1 MAHAERPVG
10 IKLQD
15 SDRSK
20 NIICLFPWELVE
32 QKEMLNAILVLLK
45 TKNNT
50 GNMDQLNQ
58 DQAPEEKL
66 PSDKLRNFELKS
78 QRNQWKGNAV
88 QPANFIQWTC

>member
-15 SDRSK
+15 SDWSK

-66 PSDKLRNFELKS
+66 LSVDKLRNFELKS
-78 QRNQWKGNAV
+78 QRNQMNLTW
-88 QPANFIQWTC
+88 FITR

>member
-66 PSDKLRNFELKS
+66 PSVDKLRNFELKS

-88 QPANFIQWTC
+88 QPANFIQ

>member
-1 MAHAERPVG
+1 M
-10 IKLQD
+10 
-15 SDRSK
+15 
-20 NIICLFPWELVE
+20 
-32 QKEMLNAILVLLK
+32 VLLK

-66 PSDKLRNFELKS
+66 LSVDKLRNFELKS

-88 QPANFIQWTC
+88 QPANFIK

>member
-1 MAHAERPVG
+1 MAHAERPVR

-45 TKNNT
+45 TKNNKT
-50 GNMDQLNQ
+50 EVTNVKLVLFKYVMSFETLTKVDQVT
-58 DQAPEEKL
+58 EI
-66 PSDKLRNFELKS
+66 LRFG
-78 QRNQWKGNAV
+78 WV
-88 QPANFIQWTC
+88 